1 MCRGCCLVVSGSGSR
16 RGLSTV
22 VFPQLLAARG
32 DCDPEVSAAL
42 LSRQQAVPDADL
54 YQEPQLF

>member
-1 MCRGCCLVVSGSGSR
+1 MHCAHLPGSR